1 MYVRTVA
8 CKVWAASED
17 IKEGDLESTSECL
30 GLGFSWGWSGASV
43 APISHSVRS

>member
-17 IKEGDLESTSECL
+17 IKEGGLESASECL
-30 GLGFSWGWSGASV
+30 GLGFLLGVEWSVSS
-43 APISHSVRS
+43 SH